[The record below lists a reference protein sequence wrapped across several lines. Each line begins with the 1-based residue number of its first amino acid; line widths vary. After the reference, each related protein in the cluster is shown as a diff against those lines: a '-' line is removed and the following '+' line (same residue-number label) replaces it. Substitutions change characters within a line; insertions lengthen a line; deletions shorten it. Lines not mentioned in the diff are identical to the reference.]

1 MSTKSESPAKHNL
14 PAQLTPLIG
23 REQEVSTA
31 CALIRR
37 PEVRLMTLTGTGG
50 IGKTRLG
57 LEIARTVLPDF
68 SDGVFFTSLASIRNP
83 ELVIPTIAQTLGL
96 REAGDWSLKE
106 RLKAFLHKKF
116 LLLLIDNFEQVVTAA
131 PELIELLA
139 CSSHLKI
146 IVTSRAVLS
155 VYGEYEFPV
164 SPLSLPDLKHF
175 EKGEDISQS
184 AAVALFLQRAQAIK
198 PDFYMTPKN
207 ARAIAEICVRL
218 DGLPLALELAAA
230 RTKLLPPQALLT
242 RLERRLHLLT
252 STAQDIPARQ
262 RTLRNALAWS
272 YDLLNTQE
280 QGIFRQ
286 VSVFIGG
293 FTLDAAQ
300 AVCNSGHDGE
310 LFVLDNL
317 ASLMDKSLL
326 SQIEQEAQ
334 EPRFVMLETIREYG
348 LERLIAN
355 EEEVIATQHAH
366 ATYYLALAEKA
377 DSHLPTIKQR
387 MWLQRLEQECDN
399 LRAAFYWL
407 LEQNEVEK
415 ALRLA
420 TALWRFWWM
429 CGRVIEGKN
438 LLELSLA
445 ASQKMQETLTS
456 VRARALSV
464 IGTLAGLQGD
474 FDQAET
480 FCHQSLA
487 LSRQLGD
494 RKSIITALWM
504 LGYVA
509 REKGNYTVAEGLAGE
524 SLTLSRDDDDAVGT
538 IYSLETLAAVALDRG
553 EYEQACKLIEEILVI
568 SRQLDDTW
576 KTASLLWL
584 LATVTLFQGDFTRA
598 QTLLEESLTRSKEIN
613 DKRNTAY
620 SLVMLGYVAY
630 FQDQRDR
637 MRILIEE
644 GLALHREVGDR
655 RGIAEALYGLGWSVL
670 DRGDPLAAQGLF
682 EQSLAIL
689 RELKRT
695 WFMALCID
703 GLACAVAAQ
712 GQSLWAARLWGAA
725 SSLRAAIGATLPP
738 VISALYQPF
747 ITAASDEAAFATAWT
762 EGGTMIVETTPID
775 TLFHSPSSLAPPVPA
790 PLPVKTVYPA
800 GLTTREIEVLRWVA
814 QGLTDIQVAEKLV
827 ISPRTVSTHLSSIY
841 NKLGVSTRSAATR
854 FAIENHLV

>member
-1 MSTKSESPAKHNL
+1 MSTKSESPVKHNL

-31 CALIRR
+31 CVLLRR

-57 LEIARTVLPDF
+57 LQIASAFLPDF
-68 SDGVFFTSLASIRNP
+68 SDGVFFIPLASIRNP
-83 ELVIPTIAQTLGL
+83 ELVIPAMAQILGL
-96 REAGDWSLKE
+96 REAGDWSQKE
-106 RLKAFLHKKF
+106 HLQTFLHGKH
-116 LLLLIDNFEQVVTAA
+116 LLLLFDNFEQVVTAA
-131 PELIELLA
+131 PELLELLA
-139 CSSHLKI
+139 CCPHLKI
-146 IVTSRAVLS
+146 LVTSRAVLS
-155 VYGEYEFPV
+155 VRGEYEFPV

-175 EKGEDISQS
+175 EKGKDISQS

-198 PDFYMTPKN
+198 PDFHMTPNN

-218 DGLPLALELAAA
+218 DGFPLALELAAA

-242 RLERRLHLLT
+242 RLERRLHILT
-252 STAQDIPARQ
+252 STAQDRPARQ
-262 RTLRNALAWS
+262 RTLRHALAWS

-280 QGIFRQ
+280 QEIFRQ

-293 FTLDAAQ
+293 FTLDAAE
-300 AVCNSGHDGE
+300 AVCKSGHDGE

-326 SQIEQEAQ
+326 YLREQEAQ
-334 EPRFVMLETIREYG
+334 EPCFMMLETIREYG
-348 LERLIAN
+348 LECLAAN
-355 EEEVIATQHAH
+355 EEVIAPQYAH

-407 LEQNEVEK
+407 LKQDEVEK

-429 CGRVIEGKN
+429 CGRVSEGKN

-456 VRARALSV
+456 LRARALSV

-487 LSRQLGD
+487 LSQQLGE

-504 LGYVA
+504 LGYIA
-509 REKGNYTVAEGLAGE
+509 REKGNYTVAEGLAEE
-524 SLTLSRDDDDAVGT
+524 SLALSRDGDDAVGT

-553 EYEQACKLIEEILVI
+553 KYEQAYKLTEEILAI

-576 KTASLLWL
+576 KTTSLLWL
-584 LATVTLFQGDFTRA
+584 LATVTLFQGDFTGA
-598 QTLLEESLTRSKEIN
+598 QTLLEESLTRSQEIN

-630 FQDQRDR
+630 FQDQRDQ

-655 RGIAEALYGLGWSVL
+655 RGIAEALYGLGWSAL

-695 WFMALCID
+695 WFLALCID
-703 GLACAVAAQ
+703 GLACAVATQ

-738 VISALYQPF
+738 AISALSQPF
-747 ITAASDEAAFATAWT
+747 ITAASGEAAFATAWT
-762 EGGTMIVETTPID
+762 EGGTLIVETTPVD
-775 TLFHSPSSLAPPVPA
+775 ALFHSPSSLASPVPA
-790 PLPVKTVYPA
+790 PLPVKIAHPA

-814 QGLTDIQVAEKLV
+814 QGLTDSQVAEKLV

-854 FAIENHLV
+854 FAVENHLV

>member
-1 MSTKSESPAKHNL
+1 MSTKSGSPAKHNL

-50 IGKTRLG
+50 MGKTRLG
-57 LEIARTVLPDF
+57 LQIASTVVPDF
-68 SDGVFFTSLASIRNP
+68 SDGVFFITLASISNP

-106 RLKAFLHKKF
+106 HLQTFLHEKK

-131 PELIELLA
+131 PELIELIA
-139 CSSHLKI
+139 CCPHLKI

-155 VYGEYEFPV
+155 VRGEYEFPV
-164 SPLSLPDLKHF
+164 SPLSLPNLKHF
-175 EKGEDISQS
+175 EKGEDISQY
-184 AAVALFLQRAQAIK
+184 AAVALFLQRAQAIN
-198 PDFYMTPKN
+198 PDFHMTPKN

-242 RLERRLHLLT
+242 RLERRLHILT

-262 RTLRNALAWS
+262 RTLRHALAWS

-280 QGIFRQ
+280 QEIFRQ

-293 FTLDAAQ
+293 FTLDAAE
-300 AVCNSGHDGE
+300 AVCKIGHDGE

-326 SQIEQEAQ
+326 FQIEQEARN
-334 EPRFVMLETIREYG
+334 PRFVMLETIREYG
-348 LERLIAN
+348 LECLAAN
-355 EEEVIATQHAH
+355 EEVIATRYSH

-377 DSHLPTIKQR
+377 DSHLPTIKQL

-407 LEQNEVEK
+407 LKQDEVEK

-429 CGRVIEGKN
+429 CGRVIEGIN

-456 VRARALSV
+456 IRARALSV

-480 FCHQSLA
+480 FCHQSLV
-487 LSRQLGD
+487 LSQQLGD

-504 LGYVA
+504 LGYIA
-509 REKGNYTVAEGLAGE
+509 REKGNYTVAEGLAEE
-524 SLTLSRDDDDAVGT
+524 SLALSRDGDDAVGT

-553 EYEQACKLIEEILVI
+553 EYEQAYKLTEEILVI

-584 LATVTLFQGDFTRA
+584 LATVTLFQGDITRA

-644 GLALHREVGDR
+644 GLALHREIGDR
-655 RGIAEALYGLGWSVL
+655 RGIAEALYGLGWSAL
-670 DRGDPLAAQGLF
+670 DRGDPLAAQRLF

-703 GLACAVAAQ
+703 GLACAIAAQ

-747 ITAASDEAAFATAWT
+747 ITAASGEAAFATAWA
-762 EGGTMIVETTPID
+762 EGGTLIVETTPVD
-775 TLFHSPSSLAPPVPA
+775 ALFHSPSSLAPPVPA
-790 PLPVKTVYPA
+790 PLPVKTAYPA

-854 FAIENHLV
+854 FAVENHLV

>member
-1 MSTKSESPAKHNL
+1 M
-14 PAQLTPLIG
+14 
-23 REQEVSTA
+23 
-31 CALIRR
+31 
-37 PEVRLMTLTGTGG
+37 
-50 IGKTRLG
+50 GKTRLG
-57 LEIARTVLPDF
+57 LQIASAVLPYF
-68 SDGVFFTSLASIRNP
+68 SDGIFFITLASINNP

-106 RLKAFLHKKF
+106 RLQTFLQQKH
-116 LLLLIDNFEQVVTAA
+116 LLLLVDNFEQVVTAA
-131 PELIELLA
+131 PELIELIA
-139 CSSHLKI
+139 CCPHLKI

-155 VYGEYEFPV
+155 VRGEYEFPV
-164 SPLSLPDLKHF
+164 SPLSLPDLKYF
-175 EKGEDISQS
+175 EKGEDISQY
-184 AAVALFLQRAQAIK
+184 AAVALFLQRAQAIN
-198 PDFYMTPKN
+198 PDFHMTPKN
-207 ARAIAEICVRL
+207 AKAIAEICVRL

-242 RLERRLHLLT
+242 RLERRLHILI

-272 YDLLNTQE
+272 YDLLNPQE
-280 QGIFRQ
+280 QEIFRQ

-293 FTLDAAQ
+293 FTLDAAE
-300 AVCNSGHDGE
+300 AVCNIGHGGE

-326 SQIEQEAQ
+326 FQIEREAQ

-348 LERLIAN
+348 LECLAAN
-355 EEEVIATQHAH
+355 EEVIATRYTH
-366 ATYYLALAEKA
+366 ATYYLSLAEKA
-377 DSHLPTIKQR
+377 DENLLTIKQR

-407 LEQNEVEK
+407 LKQDEVEK
-415 ALRLA
+415 ALHLA

-474 FDQAET
+474 FDQAEI

-487 LSRQLGD
+487 LSQQLGD

-504 LGYVA
+504 LGYIA
-509 REKGNYTVAEGLAGE
+509 REKGNYTVAVSLAEE
-524 SLTLSRDDDDAVGT
+524 SLALSRDDDDAIGT

-553 EYEQACKLIEEILVI
+553 EYEQACKLTEEILVL
-568 SRQLDDTW
+568 SRQLDDAW

-584 LATVTLFQGDFTRA
+584 LATVTFFQGDLTRA
-598 QTLLEESLTRSKEIN
+598 QTLFEESLTHSKEIN

-620 SLVMLGYVAY
+620 SLVMLGCVVY

-644 GLALHREVGDR
+644 GLALHREAGDS
-655 RGIAEALYGLGWSVL
+655 RGIAEALYGLGWNAL
-670 DRGDPLAAQGLF
+670 DRGDPLAAQELF
-682 EQSLAIL
+682 EQSLTIL
-689 RELKRT
+689 RRLKRT

-703 GLACAVAAQ
+703 GLACTVAAQ

-725 SSLRAAIGATLPP
+725 SSLRATIGATLPSI
-738 VISALYQPF
+738 ISASYQPF
-747 ITAASDEAAFATAWT
+747 ITAASGKAAFATAWT
-762 EGGTMIVETTPID
+762 EGGTLIVETTPVD
-775 TLFHSPSSLAPPVPA
+775 ALFHAPSSLAPPVPA
-790 PLPVKTVYPA
+790 PLPVKTAYPA

-854 FAIENHLV
+854 FAVENHLV